1 MNPIFSE
8 MSSANTMCVFHAP
21 DLDGWTS
28 CAVAMQAGIAK
39 EDCSNVWWWSYGDF
53 DADALAKRFAESG
66 GERLDY
72 VLTGDISIP
81 ESAVFAFN
89 LYGIKVVTTDHH
101 VSAIRTYA
109 ARKCE
114 GSESLYVS
122 SAEENP
128 NLAAVSE
135 VFWVGRQDCESKPF
149 KEHSHN
155 YAFFPKEGEIISG
168 ALLLWLAINGERWRE
183 IPEVLELVSAWD
195 AWDLKSK
202 WREDSIL
209 FNAAMISRMDRSCLH
224 MDKDEARVNLVRND
238 LLEMLGY
245 VHYCVSTVE
254 AIKEGR
260 FIQEHNEGQ
269 WARTARNAYTIQWEG
284 CRLLCLNA
292 RGSSMVCKTAYDPEQ
307 HEGIVMWAVNK
318 EGKVAVSLYNEHVT
332 DSSPDLSEIA
342 KKYGGGGHKGA
353 AGCVMSKIPPEFL
366 IPVE

>member
-1 MNPIFSE
+1 MNPIFSK
-8 MSSANTMCVFHAP
+8 MNDSNTMCVFHAP

-53 DADALAKRFAESG
+53 DPDALAQRFAESG

-89 LYGIKVVTTDHH
+89 LYGVKVVTTDHH
-101 VSAIRTYA
+101 ISAIRTYA

-122 SAEENP
+122 SAEEDS

-135 VFWVGRQDCESKPF
+135 VFWIGRQDCESKPF

-168 ALLLWLAINGERWRE
+168 ALLLWLAINGRNGKE
-183 IPEVLELVSAWD
+183 IPEVLEIVSAWD
-195 AWDLKSK
+195 AWDVKSI

-209 FNAAMISRMDRSCLH
+209 FNAAMVSRMDRSCLK
-224 MDKDEARVNLVRND
+224 MDKDEARMRLVQNG
-238 LLEMLGY
+238 LLEMLRNADA
-245 VHYCVSTVE
+245 VRDAVQ
-254 AIKEGR
+254 EGR
-260 FIQEHNEGQ
+260 LIQEHNEGQ
-269 WARTARNAYTIQWEG
+269 WARTARNAYTIHWEG

-292 RGSSMVCKTAYDPEQ
+292 RGSSLVTKTVYDPEQ
-307 HEGIVMWAVNK
+307 HEGVVMWGINRD
-318 EGKVAVSLYNEHVT
+318 GKVSVSFYNEHVT
-332 DSSPDLSEIA
+332 DSSPDFSEIA

-366 IPVE
+366 VPVE

>member
-1 MNPIFSE
+1 MNPIFSK
-8 MSSANTMCVFHAP
+8 MTSANTMCVFHAP

-39 EDCSNVWWWSYGDF
+39 EDCSNVWWWSYGELDP
-53 DADALAKRFAESG
+53 DALAQRFEESG
-66 GERLDY
+66 GECLDY
-72 VLTGDISIP
+72 ILTGDISLP

-101 VSAIRTYA
+101 ISAIRTYA

-114 GSESLYVS
+114 GSNSLYVS
-122 SAEENP
+122 SAEEDP
-128 NLAAVSE
+128 NLAAVNE
-135 VFWVGRQDCESKPF
+135 VFWVSRNDCESKPF

-168 ALLLWLAINGERWRE
+168 ALVLWLAINGKEGKE
-183 IPEVLELVSAWD
+183 IPEFLEMVSAWD
-195 AWDLKSK
+195 AWDVESR
-202 WREDSIL
+202 WRESGVL
-209 FNAAMISRMDRSCLH
+209 LNAAMVSRMDRACLK
-224 MDKDEARVNLVRND
+224 MDRIEARVKLVKDD
-238 LLEMLGY
+238 LLEMLKEP
-245 VHYCVSTVE
+245 STAYE
-254 AIKEGR
+254 AIKEGKI
-260 FIQEHNEGQ
+260 IQEHNEGQ

-292 RGSSMVCKTAYDPEQ
+292 RGSSLVTKTVYDPEQ
-307 HEGIVMWAVNK
+307 HEGVVMWGINK
-318 EGKVAVSLYNEHVT
+318 EGKVAVSFYNENVT
-332 DSSPDLSEIA
+332 DSSPDFSEIA

>member
-8 MSSANTMCVFHAP
+8 MNSANTMCVFHAP
-21 DLDGWTS
+21 DLDGWMS
-28 CAVAMQAGIAK
+28 CAVAMEAGIAK
-39 EDCSNVWWWSYGDF
+39 EDCSNVWWWSYGEF
-53 DADALAKRFAESG
+53 DPDALAQRFAENG

-89 LYGIKVVTTDHH
+89 LYGIQVVATDHH
-101 VSAIRTYA
+101 ISAIRTYA

-122 SAEENP
+122 SAEEDP

-135 VFWVGRQDCESKPF
+135 VFWVGRKDAVSRPE
-149 KEHSHN
+149 KEHGHN
-155 YAFFPKEGEIISG
+155 SCFFPKKGELISG
-168 ALLLWLAINGERWRE
+168 ALLLWLAIFGGTGKR
-183 IPEVLELVSAWD
+183 IPHALELVSVWD
-195 AWDLKSK
+195 AWDLNSE
-202 WREDSIL
+202 WREDSVF
-209 FNAAMISRMDRSCLH
+209 FNCACVSRMN
-224 MDKDEARVNLVRND
+224 RVSLQYGKNEGRNWLVKNFF
-238 LLEMLGY
+238 LEMLKPEGASL
-245 VHYCVSTVE
+245 VGEVLE
-254 AIKEGR
+254 EGR
-260 FIQEHNEGQ
+260 LLQAHNEGE

-292 RGSSMVCKTAYDPEQ
+292 RGSSLVAKTVYDPEQ
-307 HEGIVMWAVNK
+307 HEGIVMWSVNR
-318 EGKVAVSLYNEHVT
+318 EGKVSVSFYNENVT
-332 DSSPDLSEIA
+332 DSSPDFSEIA